1 MWPKRNPDLELQPD
15 DGALV
20 RRMRAGEEAAFEEF
34 FEGNFHGLYRFALL
48 RVGHDSGLAKEV
60 AQAAICKAFEKL
72 GSYRGE
78 ASLFTWLCSI
88 CRFEI
93 SAHFRRVRRSPPLVS
108 TFAEDAET
116 RGVLESLHCGGD
128 DPERHLLRTEVAVM
142 VHGIVD
148 HLPPRYAQVLESKYA
163 DGLSVREIAEQMGI
177 TPKAVESLLSRAR
190 QAFRDAF
197 ANLAGPLVSNLRP
210 AAPGTGREP

>member
-1 MWPKRNPDLELQPD
+1 MWPKRNSDLELQAG

-34 FEGNFHGLYRFALL
+34 FESHFHGLYRFALL
-48 RVGHDSGLAKEV
+48 RVGQDSGLAKEV

-72 GSYRGE
+72 DSYRGE
-78 ASLFTWLCSI
+78 ASLFSWLCSI

-93 SAHFRRVRRSPPLVS
+93 SAHFRRERRSPPLVS
-108 TFAEDAET
+108 TFGEDAET
-116 RGVLESLHCGGD
+116 RGILESLRCGGD
-128 DPERHLLRTEVAVM
+128 DPERRLLRAEVAVM
-142 VHGIVD
+142 VHLIVD
-148 HLPPRYAQVLESKYA
+148 HLPPRYAQVLESKYT

-177 TPKAVESLLSRAR
+177 TPKAAESLLSRAR

-197 ANLAGPLVSNLRP
+197 ADLAGPLVSNLGP
-210 AAPGTGREP
+210 AALGTGREA